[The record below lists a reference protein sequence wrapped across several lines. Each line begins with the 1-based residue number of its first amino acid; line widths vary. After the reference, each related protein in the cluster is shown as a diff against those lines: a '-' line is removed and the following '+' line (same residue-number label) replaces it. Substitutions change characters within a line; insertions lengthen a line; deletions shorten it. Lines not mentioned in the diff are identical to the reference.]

1 MIDFDQTATWRT
13 LEEHLATL
21 TSPRQQA
28 ILQTVI
34 DHAKAE
40 AAADVDGLMKTLVDE
55 PQYHFWSRGGDN
67 GPKGY
72 DAVRTYYGDYVESG
86 AAILMAPM
94 DRIIVSDNSV
104 ANESVMTTLGSWR
117 IAKQRGYAIPEER
130 GHYAMR
136 MQIVNLWTFDDDARA
151 YGEDAYT
158 SIDPTDFDRL
168 DDDELPSVYVDYLK
182 SIGHEV

>member
-1 MIDFDQTATWRT
+1 MNEFDQTVTWRT

-21 TSPRQQA
+21 SSPRQQA

-55 PQYHFWSRGGDN
+55 PQYHFWGPGGDH

-72 DAVRTYYGDYVESG
+72 AGVRSYYEAYVKSG

-94 DRIIVSDNSV
+94 HRIIVNDDSV
-104 ANESVMTTLGSWR
+104 ANESVMTTLGSWQ

-136 MQIVNLWTFDDDARA
+136 MQIVNLWTFDEDARA
-151 YGEDAYT
+151 YGEDAFT
-158 SIDPTDFDRL
+158 SIDPTDFDHL
-168 DDDELPSVYVDYLK
+168 SDDELPEVYVEYLK
-182 SIGHEV
+182 SIGHDV